1 MPFTTRAHLKAAVI
15 NLARRGDTAIYFDD
29 ALLLA
34 ENRISHDL
42 SAWSG
47 EKSASVSYS
56 AGDTE
61 VLLPADMLELI
72 SASVSDF
79 AMPEV
84 EIVSP
89 QTRVEVL
96 AGTENALPYPRASLE
111 EGKLKFV
118 RAFSVAGSVK
128 FLYKAA
134 VNPLI
139 MDSETNWVLQK
150 YYGLYLYAIMV
161 ELSTIWGAAEKLST
175 YNAAYVESL
184 KKANMQQVYKGTN
197 AYARV
202 DGAV

>member
-1 MPFTTRAHLKAAVI
+1 MPFTTRAQLKTAVI
-15 NLARRGDTAIYFDD
+15 NLARRGDTATYFDD

-34 ENRISHDL
+34 ENRISQDL
-42 SAWSG
+42 STWSG

-56 AGDTE
+56 AGDKE
-61 VLLPADMLELI
+61 VLLPSDMLELI
-72 SASVSDF
+72 SASVSNV

-96 AGTENALPYPRASLE
+96 AGAENALPYPRASLE

-118 RAFSVAGSVK
+118 RAFSVAGSVN

-134 VNPLI
+134 VNPLV
-139 MDSETNWVLQK
+139 MENETNWVLQK

-161 ELSTIWGAAEKLST
+161 ELSIIWGAADKLST
-175 YNAAYVESL
+175 YTTAYVESL

-197 AYARV
+197 AYAMV